1 MRTLLVMALLAVFT
15 SNVKAQD
22 PAAQAAQQAQQAAM
36 QAQQQTQQM
45 EDNQHA
51 IDRINQQ
58 MAQNAANAAQNTPG
72 CCFAMKPTFSVK
84 AGTYNEA
91 KQVRIKDRTRGAII
105 YYTTDGWTPT
115 IESQRYEGPITID
128 RTTKLQA
135 IAIAPYGGR
144 SLVANAEYTIN
155 LPNVTIRSASTA
167 VPSVPTMTED
177 KARPPVI
184 SVDRMN
190 RQPSQNAD
198 SLRTGS
204 AVLSEGTPV
213 ILVFVSNVSSKT
225 AEVGDKIELKL
236 AEDVKVGDLVLVAKG
251 ASAEGVVTQ
260 VDRTGIGGAP
270 GDIAFRVK
278 SLNAN
283 GTIIKLQ
290 GSQALE
296 GDAKPPN
303 AAVLIPVIGDF
314 EIFRHGKDAE
324 IKAGT
329 PMTAYVAEEMVLTA
343 QNQANGPAN

>member
-1 MRTLLVMALLAVFT
+1 MRTLLVVALLAVFT
-15 SNVKAQD
+15 FNVKAQD
-22 PAAQAAQQAQQAAM
+22 PAAAAAQQA
-36 QAQQQTQQM
+36 QQTQQM
-45 EDNQHA
+45 EDNQRV

-84 AGTYNEA
+84 AGTYNDA
-91 KQVRIKDRTRGAII
+91 MQVKIKDRTRGAII

-128 RTTKLQA
+128 RTTRLQA
-135 IAIAPYGGR
+135 IAITPYGGR
-144 SLVANAEYTIN
+144 SLVASAEYTIN
-155 LPNVTIRSASTA
+155 LPNTNGSSAQAATST
-167 VPSVPTMTED
+167 VPAATED
-177 KARPPVI
+177 RPPVI
-184 SVDRMN
+184 SVDRMDGQ
-190 RQPSQNAD
+190 RSQNAD

-204 AVLSEGTPV
+204 AVLPQGTS
-213 ILVFVSNVSSKT
+213 ISLVFVSNVSSKT

-278 SLNAN
+278 SLNAR
-283 GTIIKLQ
+283 GTIVKLA
-290 GSQALE
+290 GSEALE

-329 PMTAYVAEEMVLTA
+329 PMTAYVAEETVLTT
-343 QNQANGPAN
+343 QSQTNGPAN